1 MKPYLP
7 PQYVRFKEQDGRLV
21 DVSDGVAVKSDSFI
35 GRILAADY
43 LEL

>member
-7 PQYVRFKEQDGRLV
+7 PQYVRFKEKEGRLV
-21 DVSDGVAVKSDSFI
+21 DVSDGDAVKPDSFI

-43 LEL
+43 LAL